1 MEELFRLRDGRV
13 ILDEDISEKM
23 FTIKGMKP
31 DERDPNS
38 SGYEWNDYGMACL
51 FAELY
56 RNEARYCS
64 EHKSWYTYHDGAWR
78 RDEGGILVGEKLK
91 DFVRLMILYCGE
103 IEDDDRRKVY
113 TTFINKMGDQ
123 RMRARI
129 LKDACGEMRIEA
141 AQFDA
146 DPYLINCVNGTYNL
160 RTFEFYE
167 HKASD
172 FLTMQTNF
180 RFTVDRSVRCERWEQ
195 FIMEVCSGDKD
206 KADYLQR
213 ALGYSLLGKNPEA
226 CMFIIWGKTTR
237 NGKSTLLGTIERM
250 MGGYASVAPVG
261 LICKDKYGSGKP
273 EAASPMLSGLKGKR
287 FVTMAES
294 NEYGKLDEEKIKQF
308 TGGEEISSR
317 ELYQHAVTWIPQFT
331 LWLSCNDLP
340 AVSDKSLFASER
352 VRVIEFSRHFSQQ
365 EQDKTLMET
374 FETTEARK
382 GIFMWLIRG
391 YIRYLDRGL
400 TMSEKMRKVIR
411 QYEKDNDIV
420 LQFLEDCCERD
431 PNFLE
436 DGSGSES
443 GDSGYYVKPM
453 DLYAKYRLWTKNE
466 MYRTLTKPKFYAEVE
481 RHTDWTDG
489 RRTIHGVDHFNGF
502 RLKQIV

>member
-64 EHKSWYTYHDGAWR
+64 EHKCWYTYHDGAWR

-146 DPYLINCVNGTYNL
+146 DPYLINCTNGTYNL

-180 RFTVDRSVRCERWEQ
+180 RHTVDRSVKCERWEQ
-195 FIMEVCSGDKD
+195 FILEVCSGDKD

-226 CMFIIWGKTTR
+226 CMFILWGKTTR

-250 MGGYASVAPVG
+250 MGSYASVAPVG
-261 LICKDKYGSGKP
+261 LICKDRSSGSGGAEGATP
-273 EAASPMLSGLKGKR
+273 FLAGLKGKR

-294 NEYGKLDEEKIKQF
+294 NEYGKLDEEKIKQY

-317 ELYQHAVTWIPQFT
+317 ALYQAAVSWVPQFT

-340 AVSDKSLFASER
+340 AVTDKSLFASER

-365 EQDKTLMET
+365 EQDKSLAET
-374 FETTEARK
+374 FETDAARK

-400 TMSEKMRKVIR
+400 TMPDKMRRVIR
-411 QYEKDNDIV
+411 QYERDNDLV
-420 LQFLEDCCERD
+420 LQFLEACCEH
-431 PNFLE
+431 
-436 DGSGSES
+436 
-443 GDSGYYVKPM
+443 GDWNDDSIRVRTTDLFAKYRQWCSTEFVKPM
-453 DLYAKYRLWTKNE
+453 RRD
-466 MYRTLTKPKFYAEVE
+466 KFFAEVE
-481 RHTDWTDG
+481 RHMDWTMG
-489 RRTIHGVDHFNGF
+489 RVRINGYDYF
-502 RLKQIV
+502 KGLQLKQIL